1 MRSTIWTNSQSG
13 STSNNMAMNPLREST
28 YNLLVQTAKVIRY
41 KTRYQ
46 QQWFATDLNG
56 KPCSPVA
63 SQAYKFN
70 LWGAHAKAKCT
81 HGISF
86 RAHMMSMCLIRH
98 SIGLYTKQQHN
109 PGLINSYELRYTTT
123 FEDIH
128 LVLDIATEIAD
139 IEVIQVLR
147 EIEETYNWTGA

>member
-1 MRSTIWTNSQSG
+1 
-13 STSNNMAMNPLREST
+13 MNPLREST

-56 KPCSPVA
+56 KPCSPVED
-63 SQAYKFN
+63 QAYKFN
-70 LWGAHAKAKCT
+70 LWGALAKAKR
-81 HGISF
+81 ISKLSF
-86 RAHMMSMCLIRH
+86 RAQMMSMCLIRH

-109 PGLINSYELRYTTT
+109 PGFIGSYDLRHTTT
-123 FEDIH
+123 FKDIH
-128 LVLDIATEIAD
+128 LILDIATEIAD
-139 IEVIQVLR
+139 VEVIQVLR